1 MVIDPG
7 VEKHR
12 LSVWM
17 GRFLEWQNEQCQ
29 ACFANTRGI
38 PTPILSSHNLP
49 FDIAGNSGY
58 MISFY
63 EDNTFIIKELTSM
76 ISC

>member
-1 MVIDPG
+1 MCGWVDLLW
-7 VEKHR
+7 ER
-12 LSVWM
+12 
-17 GRFLEWQNEQCQ
+17 QNEQCQ
-29 ACFANTRGI
+29 ARFANTRGI

-49 FDIAGNSGY
+49 FGIAGNSGY